1 MCIAAYWCCTVSPHF
16 IFAVVSEALLYSKLR
31 IESWKMRKFNQKLIC
46 VSIATLALT
55 ACGGGGSS
63 SNNDSYNS
71 NSSDSEEHD
80 HESSI
85 LVSQSSTTT
94 LSLLEEGELE
104 ALDDAAAG
112 NGARLVL
119 SETAAFAAVLSSGT
133 VNFVHGLHDDDEEEA
148 SSAEGGEGHE
158 EEASVLDFSLT
169 GSEVITTSGHFA
181 VLAEGS
187 TTFIEYDE
195 LENDMPNTEVTSSL
209 NVIESYPALIL
220 DEEHDLKLLFDGVD
234 ALVYEGSTQGEIFT
248 CATPTSLGQTSEL
261 VVVSCE
267 TKAIALVIA
276 EDSAGE
282 HTITELPV
290 SLDGASQNYVWRAE
304 GHVIVGFEP
313 NTTNYAVIEL
323 DDSAGTV
330 EVVKGSDSDTFEFTE
345 NICEIKLDSA
355 EQEILA
361 ISEFGIFVA
370 LDHEGSELKSIE
382 LDFSTESSCDAF
394 VMASAAK
401 TALLVDN
408 NAQKGYE
415 IDVDD
420 LVNNPNEYHVH
431 EDFDIG
437 VNDITDMVLFHE
449 KDKVED
455 EHDH

>member
-1 MCIAAYWCCTVSPHF
+1 MCIAIYWCCTVSPYF
-16 IFAVVSEALLYSKLR
+16 IFTVVSEALLYSKLR

-55 ACGGGGSS
+55 ACGGGSS
-63 SNNDSYNS
+63 SNNNS
-71 NSSDSEEHD
+71 NSSDSDEHD
-80 HESSI
+80 HESSV
-85 LVSQSSTTT
+85 LVSQSNTTT

-104 ALDDAAAG
+104 ALEDAAAG

-148 SSAEGGEGHE
+148 SSAEGDEGHE

-169 GSEVITTSGHFA
+169 GSNVITTSGHFA

-195 LENDMPNTEVTSSL
+195 LENDMPNTEDTTNLGVNQT
-209 NVIESYPALIL
+209 YPALIL

-234 ALVYEGSTQGEIFT
+234 ALVYEGQEQEKSFT
-248 CATPTSLGQTSEL
+248 CATPTSIGQTSEL
-261 VVVSCE
+261 VVVSCG
-267 TKAIALVIA
+267 ANVAALVVT

-282 HTITELPV
+282 HTLTDSILD
-290 SLDGASQNYVWRAE
+290 LDGTDENYVWRAE

-323 DDSAGTV
+323 NDSADTV
-330 EVVKGSDSDTFEFTE
+330 EVVKGSDSDTFEFTQ

-437 VNDITDMVLFHE
+437 VSDIADMVLFHE

>member
-1 MCIAAYWCCTVSPHF
+1 MCIAIYWCCTVSPYF
-16 IFAVVSEALLYSKLR
+16 IFTVVSEALLYSKLR

-55 ACGGGGSS
+55 ACGGGSS
-63 SNNDSYNS
+63 SNNNSNS
-71 NSSDSEEHD
+71 NSSDGDEHD
-80 HESSI
+80 HESSV
-85 LVSQSSTTT
+85 LVSQSNTTT

-104 ALDDAAAG
+104 ALEDAAAG
-112 NGARLVL
+112 NGATLVL
-119 SETAAFAAVLSSGT
+119 SETGAFAAVLSSGT

-148 SSAEGGEGHE
+148 SSDEGHE

-181 VLAEGS
+181 VLDSGS
-187 TTFIEYDE
+187 TTFVEYGD
-195 LENDMPNTEVTSSL
+195 LETITSASESTSDLSVT
-209 NVIESYPALIL
+209 ESYPALIL

-234 ALVYEGSTQGEIFT
+234 ALVYEGQEQEKSFT

-261 VVVSCE
+261 VVVSCG
-267 TKAIALVIA
+267 ANVAALVVT

-282 HTITELPV
+282 HTLTDSILD
-290 SLDGASQNYVWRAE
+290 LDGTDENYVWRAE

-323 DDSAGTV
+323 NDSADTV
-330 EVVKGSDSDTFEFTE
+330 EVVKGSDSDTFEFTQ

-361 ISEFGIFVA
+361 ISAGGTFVA

-382 LDFSTESSCDAF
+382 LDFSTGSSCEDF

-437 VNDITDMVLFHE
+437 VSDIADMVLFHE

>member
-1 MCIAAYWCCTVSPHF
+1 MCIAIYWCCTVSPYF
-16 IFAVVSEALLYSKLR
+16 IFTVVSEALLYSKLR

-55 ACGGGGSS
+55 ACGGGSS
-63 SNNDSYNS
+63 SNNNSNS
-71 NSSDSEEHD
+71 NSSDGDEHD
-80 HESSI
+80 HESSV
-85 LVSQSSTTT
+85 LVSQSNTTT

-104 ALDDAAAG
+104 ALEDAAAG
-112 NGARLVL
+112 NGATLVL
-119 SETAAFAAVLSSGT
+119 SETGAFAAVLSSGT

-148 SSAEGGEGHE
+148 SSDEGHE

-181 VLAEGS
+181 VLDSGS
-187 TTFIEYDE
+187 TTFVEYGD
-195 LENDMPNTEVTSSL
+195 LETITSASESTSDLSVT
-209 NVIESYPALIL
+209 ESYPALIL

-234 ALVYEGSTQGEIFT
+234 ALVYEGQEQEKSFT

-261 VVVSCE
+261 VVVSCG
-267 TKAIALVIA
+267 ANVAALVVT

-282 HTITELPV
+282 HTLTDSILD
-290 SLDGASQNYVWRAE
+290 LDGTDENYVWRAE

-323 DDSAGTV
+323 NDSADTV

-437 VNDITDMVLFHE
+437 VSDIADMVLFHE

-455 EHDH
+455 EHDHQ

>member
-1 MCIAAYWCCTVSPHF
+1 MCIAIYWCCTVSPYF
-16 IFAVVSEALLYSKLR
+16 IFTVVSEALLYSKLR

-55 ACGGGGSS
+55 ACGGGSS
-63 SNNDSYNS
+63 SNNNS
-71 NSSDSEEHD
+71 NSSDSDEHD
-80 HESSI
+80 HESSV
-85 LVSQSSTTT
+85 LVSQSNTTT
-94 LSLLEEGELE
+94 LSLLEKGELE
-104 ALDDAAAG
+104 ALEDAAAG

-148 SSAEGGEGHE
+148 SSAEGDEGHE

-169 GSEVITTSGHFA
+169 GSNVITTSGHFA

-195 LENDMPNTEVTSSL
+195 LENDMPNTEDTTNL
-209 NVIESYPALIL
+209 GINQTYPALIL

-234 ALVYEGSTQGEIFT
+234 ALVYEGQEQEKSFT
-248 CATPTSLGQTSEL
+248 CATPTSIGQTSEL
-261 VVVSCE
+261 VVVSCG
-267 TKAIALVIA
+267 ANVAALVVT

-282 HTITELPV
+282 HTLTDSILD
-290 SLDGASQNYVWRAE
+290 LDGTDENYVWRAE

-323 DDSAGTV
+323 NDSADTV

-437 VNDITDMVLFHE
+437 VSDIADMVLFHE

>member
-1 MCIAAYWCCTVSPHF
+1 
-16 IFAVVSEALLYSKLR
+16 
-31 IESWKMRKFNQKLIC
+31 MRKFNQKLIC

-55 ACGGGGSS
+55 ACGGGSS
-63 SNNDSYNS
+63 SNNNS
-71 NSSDSEEHD
+71 NSSDSDEHD
-80 HESSI
+80 HESSV
-85 LVSQSSTTT
+85 LVSQSNTTT
-94 LSLLEEGELE
+94 LSLLEKGELE
-104 ALDDAAAG
+104 ALEDAAAG

-148 SSAEGGEGHE
+148 SSAEGDEGHE

-169 GSEVITTSGHFA
+169 GSNVITTSGHFA

-195 LENDMPNTEVTSSL
+195 LENDMPNTEDTTNL
-209 NVIESYPALIL
+209 GINQTYPALIL

-234 ALVYEGSTQGEIFT
+234 ALVYEGQEQEKSFT
-248 CATPTSLGQTSEL
+248 CATPTSIGQTSEL
-261 VVVSCE
+261 VVVSCG
-267 TKAIALVIA
+267 ANVAALVVT

-282 HTITELPV
+282 HTLTDSILD
-290 SLDGASQNYVWRAE
+290 LDGTDENYVWRAE

-323 DDSAGTV
+323 NDSADTV

-437 VNDITDMVLFHE
+437 VSDIADMVLFHE

>member
-1 MCIAAYWCCTVSPHF
+1 MCIAIYWCCTVSPYF
-16 IFAVVSEALLYSKLR
+16 IFTVVSEALLYSKLR

-55 ACGGGGSS
+55 ACGGGSS

-85 LVSQSSTTT
+85 LVSQSSTTA

-148 SSAEGGEGHE
+148 SSAEGDEGHE

-169 GSEVITTSGHFA
+169 GSNVITTSGHFA
-181 VLAEGS
+181 VLDSGS
-187 TTFIEYDE
+187 TTFVEYGDLKTITSASE
-195 LENDMPNTEVTSSL
+195 STSDLSVT
-209 NVIESYPALIL
+209 ESYPALIL

-234 ALVYEGSTQGEIFT
+234 ALVYEGQEQEKSFT

-261 VVVSCE
+261 VVVSCG
-267 TKAIALVIA
+267 ANVAALVVT

-282 HTITELPV
+282 HTLTDSILD
-290 SLDGASQNYVWRAE
+290 LDGTDENYVWRAE

-323 DDSAGTV
+323 NDSADTV
-330 EVVKGSDSDTFEFTE
+330 EVVKGSDSDTFEFTQ

-361 ISEFGIFVA
+361 ISAGGTFVA

-382 LDFSTESSCDAF
+382 LDFSTGSSCEDF

-437 VNDITDMVLFHE
+437 VSDIADMVLFHE